1 MAPQMPKMP
10 VPPMARPMAPQMSQP
25 GGMPGM
31 ADGGLTTLPMDQD
44 MFNYAPGGI
53 VAFANEGL
61 VGLPEDLANTI
72 MREQLEGKVGLPM
85 PVSREDERKRIALE
99 NPELGAMLNKVPGE
113 ALTRLISQ
121 LEQQGQQQRERFQEG
136 EGSRGLAALSQALI
150 AAGEATRGQKG
161 MGLGAALGGFGKSYN
176 AATAAT
182 EERVAR
188 QQALER
194 AQTIETMKLQSDID
208 QMQRAFAEG
217 RVDDG
222 MKYKAAIEARTGK
235 IEEIKG
241 ARAKDVLTLAD
252 KKRDDIERTRHNKE
266 MERLQQ
272 IQANAAAQR
281 AKYDQE
287 NRPSAEDRNILTV
300 MARLNADPDY
310 KKMLDK
316 RNEFSPG
323 DPEFEAIQNYLDEK
337 QRAAYAALKLTPPA
351 TLPRLKAPEKPVE
364 EQGAISKF
372 LFGPKLKPSTVKPTA
387 VPFDQ
392 LPK

>member
-1 MAPQMPKMP
+1 MAIIIPILTQFDDKGIKSA
-10 VPPMARPMAPQMSQP
+10 VREFERAKTGLDKFSATGKIFSQL
-25 GGMPGM
+25 GES
-31 ADGGLTTLPMDQD
+31 LTKNLTLP
-44 MFNYAPGGI
+44 I
-53 VAFANEGL
+53 L
-61 VGLPEDLANTI
+61 
-72 MREQLEGKVGLPM
+72 
-85 PVSREDERKRIALE
+85 
-99 NPELGAMLNKVPGE
+99 
-113 ALTRLISQ
+113 
-121 LEQQGQQQRERFQEG
+121 
-136 EGSRGLAALSQALI
+136 
-150 AAGEATRGQKG
+150 
-161 MGLGAALGGFGKSYN
+161 GLGAALGGFGKSYN

-194 AQTIETMKLQSDID
+194 AQTMETMKLQSDID
-208 QMQRAFAEG
+208 NMQRAFAEN

-241 ARAKDVLTLAD
+241 LRAKDVLTLANQ
-252 KKRDDIERTRHNKE
+252 KRDDIEKTRHNKE
-266 MERLQQ
+266 VERLQQ